1 MDNLLALFPLHL
13 VLFPGATL
21 PLHIFEERYRDMIDR
36 CIRLEQ
42 PFGVV
47 LIREGAAEGGPTAEP
62 YAIGTTAVIQNVVKL
77 TDGRMLL
84 AAVGDRRFRIE
95 QIVQREPYLVANV
108 AYLTDEMT
116 AEAVAMADQV
126 RALYSK
132 HRDALAHATGVAQQM
147 DDLPDDPLALSYQ
160 LSSQFRV
167 IDYSK
172 QQLLEA
178 DLEDR
183 LAAIAD
189 ALDRELHLLPQAP
202 HGPLPTSTGPWTLN

>member
-1 MDNLLALFPLHL
+1 MDTLLALFPLHL

-21 PLHIFEERYRDMIDR
+21 PLHIFEERYREMIDR

-47 LIREGAAEGGPTAEP
+47 LIREGSAEGGPSAEP
-62 YAIGTTAVIQNVVKL
+62 YDIGTTAVIQNVVKL
-77 TDGRMLL
+77 PDGRMLL
-84 AAVGDRRFRIE
+84 AAVGDRRFRIV
-95 QIVQREPYLVANV
+95 QIVQHEPYLVANV
-108 AYLTDEMT
+108 EYLTDEMT
-116 AEAVAMADQV
+116 ADAVETSDQV
-126 RALYSK
+126 RTLYSK

-147 DDLPDDPLALSYQ
+147 DELPDDPLALSYQ

-189 ALDRELHLLPQAP
+189 ALDRELHLLPQESQ
-202 HGPLPTSTGPWTLN
+202 GPLPTSTGPWTLN

>member
-21 PLHIFEERYRDMIDR
+21 PLHIFEERYREMIDR

-47 LIREGAAEGGPTAEP
+47 LIREGAAEGDSAAEP
-62 YAIGTTAVIQNVVKL
+62 YDIGTTAVIQNVVKL
-77 TDGRMLL
+77 PDGRMLL
-84 AAVGDRRFRIE
+84 AAVGDRRFRIV

-108 AYLTDEMT
+108 DYLTDEMT
-116 AEAVAMADQV
+116 AEAVEMADQV
-126 RALYSK
+126 RTLYSK
-132 HRDALAHATGVAQQM
+132 HRDALAHATGIAQQM
-147 DDLPDDPLALSYQ
+147 DELPDDPLALSYQ

-189 ALDRELHLLPQAP
+189 ALERELHLLPQES